1 MCRGN
6 DDVIVSS
13 VSCIERLSVSYYCR
27 FPYPLQPDIQLIT
40 SLQRLGWEVDSSKNE
55 VRHLNQWYV
64 DLLSVIHLSFMI
76 ALKYIGNHWKR

>member
-1 MCRGN
+1 MCTGN
-6 DDVIVSS
+6 DDVI
-13 VSCIERLSVSYYCR
+13 SCIARLLSLCPCYCR

-76 ALKYIGNHWKR
+76 ARRYIGNHWRR